1 MAPIPKVA
9 VVGSGYWGKNLVRN
23 FEELGALYAVCD
35 SRAEV
40 LEKARAQY
48 GVRTTSDLENLLSDP
63 EVDGV
68 VIAAPAAVHFPI
80 AEKCLLRGKDVY
92 VEKPLALRVED
103 GRRLVQL
110 ASERSRTLMVG
121 HILQYHPAILEL
133 RRIIRNGDLGRV
145 QYIYSSRLNLGKLRT
160 EENILWSFA
169 PHDISAILYLLEESP
184 HRVTAHGGCYIDPRV
199 VDTTLTTCEFASGVQ
214 AHIFVSW
221 LHPFKEQKLTVV
233 GSKKMAVFDDVQ
245 PKDKLVLYPHTIDW
259 LERTPV
265 AHKSEGEVIELPPCE
280 PLKRECEHFLH
291 CISTREIPRTSGA
304 SSLAVLQVLQ
314 ACEESLQKEGS
325 SVRVQARRPSYHA
338 HSSAVIDEGAE
349 IGEGTKIWHFS
360 HIMPGCKIG
369 RNCNLGQNV
378 VVSPQV
384 RVGDNVKIQ
393 NNVSLYTGVELE
405 DDVFCGPSMVFTNVI
420 NPRSQVTRKNEYRK
434 TLVKRGASI
443 GANATIICGVTLGM
457 YSFVGAGAVISRDVP
472 NYALMVGVPARQI
485 GWMCSCGIRLTILG
499 TTAECSAC
507 GRSYSIQN
515 GECSEPVTPPAV
527 AVPFSHEDIAA

>member
-1 MAPIPKVA
+1 MAHIPRIA
-9 VVGSGYWGKNLVRN
+9 VIGSGYWGKNLVRN
-23 FEELGALYAVCD
+23 LEQLGALHLVCD
-35 SRAEV
+35 SRKEILDDAE
-40 LEKARAQY
+40 ARY
-48 GVRTTSDLENLLSDP
+48 GVQTTPDLECVLSDP
-63 EVDGV
+63 QVEGV
-68 VIAAPAAVHFPI
+68 VIAAPAALHFQI
-80 AEKCLLRGKDVY
+80 AEKCLLRGKDIY

-110 ASERSRTLMVG
+110 ASERCQILMVG

-133 RRIIRNGDLGRV
+133 RRIIRNGDLGRL

-169 PHDISAILYLLEESP
+169 PHDISAILFLMEETP
-184 HRVTAHGGCYIDPRV
+184 TRVTAQGGCYIDAKR
-199 VDTTLTTCEFASGVQ
+199 VDTTLTTCEFGSGVQ

-245 PKDKLVLYPHTIDW
+245 PKDKLVLYSHRIDW
-259 LERTPV
+259 LDRTPV
-265 AHKSEGEVIELPPCE
+265 ARKSEGEVIDLPICE
-280 PLKRECEHFLH
+280 PLQLECEHFLR
-291 CISTREIPRTSGA
+291 CITSRETPRTSGA
-304 SSLAVLQVLQ
+304 NAIGVLQILE
-314 ACEESLQKEGS
+314 ACEQSLHKEGAPIP
-325 SVRVQARRPSYHA
+325 VQVHRPGFFA

-360 HIMPGCKIG
+360 HIMPDCRIG

-384 RVGDNVKIQ
+384 KVGNNVKIQ

-420 NPRSQVTRKNEYRK
+420 NPRSHVARKHEYRK
-434 TLVKRGASI
+434 TLVKTGASI
-443 GANATIICGVTLGM
+443 GANATIVCGVTLGK
-457 YSFVGAGAVISRDVP
+457 YSFIGAGAVVSRDVP
-472 NYALMVGVPARQI
+472 SYALMVGVPARQI
-485 GWMCSCGIRLTILG
+485 GWVCSCGIRLSMLG
-499 TTAECSAC
+499 KAAKCSAC

-515 GECSEPVTPPAV
+515 GECSEITTPPV
-527 AVPFSHEDIAA
+527 AVPAALEKIAA

>member
-1 MAPIPKVA
+1 MAPIPKVV

-23 FEELGALYAVCD
+23 LEQLGALYAVCD
-35 SRAEV
+35 SSTEV
-40 LEKARAQY
+40 LADARARY
-48 GVRTTSDLENLLSDP
+48 AVRTTSDLKSIVCDP
-63 EVDGV
+63 QVDGV
-68 VIAAPAAVHFPI
+68 VIAAPAALHFRM
-80 AEKCLLRGKDVY
+80 AEECLLCGKDVY

-110 ASERSRTLMVG
+110 ASERNRILMVG

-133 RRIIRNGDLGRV
+133 RRIIHNGDLGRL

-169 PHDISAILYLLEESP
+169 PHDISAILFLLEETP
-184 HRVTAHGGCYIDPRV
+184 TRVTAQGGRYIDPRR

-245 PKDKLVLYPHTIDW
+245 PKDKLVLYSHRIDW
-259 LERTPV
+259 LDRTPV
-265 AHKSEGEVIELPPCE
+265 AHKSEGEVIELPQCE
-280 PLKRECEHFLH
+280 PLKVECEHFLH
-291 CISTREIPRTSGA
+291 CITSREIPRTTGA
-304 SSLAVLQVLQ
+304 SAIGVLQVLE
-314 ACEESLQKEGS
+314 ACEESLQTEGR
-325 SVRVQARRPSYHA
+325 SVRVQFRPSYFA
-338 HSSAVIDEGAE
+338 HSSAIIDEGAE

-360 HIMPGCKIG
+360 HIMPNCKIG
-369 RNCNLGQNV
+369 GRCNLGQNV

-384 RVGDNVKIQ
+384 KVGDNVKIQ

-420 NPRSQVTRKNEYRK
+420 NPRSHMARKNEYRK
-434 TLVKRGASI
+434 TLVKTGASI
-443 GANATIICGVTLGM
+443 GANATIVCGVTLGR
-457 YSFVGAGAVISRDVP
+457 YSFVGAGAVVSRDVP

-485 GWMCSCGIRLTILG
+485 GWMCSCGIRLTMLG
-499 TTAECSAC
+499 AAAKCSAC
-507 GRSYSIQN
+507 GRSYSIQD
-515 GECSEPVTPPAV
+515 GECAETAIPTA
-527 AVPFSHEDIAA
+527 IAAAASYQKIAA